1 MSVKK
6 SLVILFKAF
15 SFLFVFVLV
24 IGILVLLGLNLF
36 KFAYYKDYYKVLTKE
51 GKNPG
56 LNENYVPQGVSYFDN
71 LILTCGYMSDGKN
84 SRIYT
89 VDCVTGDISYFPLI
103 SGGRRFEGHT
113 GGLQYLDGYIYLA
126 NEGNSLY
133 KFTAASVLQKS
144 GTTIEIGDPI
154 TLNSN
159 TSFVYGKDEYLY
171 VGEFHK
177 EEAYPCENII
187 EYDGKT
193 HNAIVEKY
201 HISDLTKPLEVYS
214 IPGLVQGFCIKDDG
228 TILLSTSWSVNSSN
242 LYIYEPAQIVKTG
255 KKYNDA
261 DVYFLTE
268 PTRTIK
274 APAMS
279 EDLDIIR
286 GENGEEKILT
296 TFESACNKYFY
307 GKFFFANYIA
317 GLKL

>member
-1 MSVKK
+1 M
-6 SLVILFKAF
+6 
-15 SFLFVFVLV
+15 
-24 IGILVLLGLNLF
+24 
-36 KFAYYKDYYKVLTKE
+36 
-51 GKNPG
+51 
-56 LNENYVPQGVSYFDN
+56 
-71 LILTCGYMSDGKN
+71 KN

-201 HISDLTKPLEVYS
+201 HISDLTKQ
-214 IPGLVQGFCIKDDG
+214 VQSK
-228 TILLSTSWSVNSSN
+228 
-242 LYIYEPAQIVKTG
+242 Q
-255 KKYNDA
+255 
-261 DVYFLTE
+261 
-268 PTRTIK
+268 
-274 APAMS
+274 
-279 EDLDIIR
+279 
-286 GENGEEKILT
+286 LT
-296 TFESACNKYFY
+296 TAQV
-307 GKFFFANYIA
+307 ANILIQINITPKQLA
-317 GLKL
+317 EMLSRHKS